1 MKIIAKYGGNV
12 TLTLYERGPE
22 HVIILAG
29 DEFKTI
35 EHRLVLEYGIL
46 LYVLS
51 FVHLWLLF
59 NNIVYNPTHV
69 QYVQY
74 CMYNKYKRYRGNTCT
89 YIVKL

>member
-35 EHRLVLEYGIL
+35 EHRLVLEYCIL

-59 NNIVYNPTHV
+59 NNIVYNP
-69 QYVQY
+69 
-74 CMYNKYKRYRGNTCT
+74 KYSMFSTVCIINIKHDTVS
-89 YIVKL
+89 ILVLI

>member
-22 HVIILAG
+22 HAIILAG

-35 EHRLVLEYGIL
+35 EHRLVLENCIL

-59 NNIVYNPTHV
+59 NNIVYNPTYSMFSTVCIINIKHDTV
-69 QYVQY
+69 AILVL
-74 CMYNKYKRYRGNTCT
+74 
-89 YIVKL
+89 I